1 MTAYTYELQ
10 QGQQLW
16 SQTVPD
22 YIVISTPES
31 ERKRQETI
39 FELIYTEQD
48 FFQDLEYV
56 VKVHILH
63 FSVSICIQIYIFF
76 LVLDRTIAKE

>member
-1 MTAYTYELQ
+1 M
-10 QGQQLW
+10 
-16 SQTVPD
+16 PD
-22 YIVISTPES
+22 YIVITTPES

-56 VKVHILH
+56 VKVSYHNAVRIFKMAQLLLKSVGLIPCKRATLYQRVEGTIL
-63 FSVSICIQIYIFF
+63 
-76 LVLDRTIAKE
+76 